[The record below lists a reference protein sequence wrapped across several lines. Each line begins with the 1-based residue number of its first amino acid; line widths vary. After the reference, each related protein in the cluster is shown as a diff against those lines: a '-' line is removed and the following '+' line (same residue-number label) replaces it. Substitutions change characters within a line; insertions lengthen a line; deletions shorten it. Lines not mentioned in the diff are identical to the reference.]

1 MRFRFSSLLGVSI
14 PVVVLLGGT
23 FHFFMFEFFL
33 GGLMRSA
40 GMEYSFVVKE
50 SVDIKRFEKILKLND
65 ICLSVEAA
73 DDIEGMEFLFGN
85 PMREPLCVKIP
96 IEKILGFSFPHSQC
110 FGGQA
115 VLSEDWNKIPHTF
128 KTDDTKIL
136 FTFLYGTMWTN
147 DIDAFSICEDK
158 VVLNS
163 TKSSGFIYFF
173 LQQRAIEKVKHAIVS
188 SSK

>member
-96 IEKILGFSFPHSQC
+96 IEKILKEFEIESW
-110 FGGQA
+110 
-115 VLSEDWNKIPHTF
+115 SEYYQRSVKMRSDILKKI
-128 KTDDTKIL
+128 
-136 FTFLYGTMWTN
+136 N
-147 DIDAFSICEDK
+147 
-158 VVLNS
+158 
-163 TKSSGFIYFF
+163 
-173 LQQRAIEKVKHAIVS
+173 
-188 SSK
+188 